1 MVRHTEEV
9 FKGGTPT
16 GRENGV
22 WGSTAY
28 SSLDF
33 IALETWRGCAR
44 VGKCILR
51 EAFPAEGLLLTRH
64 SEATEPTCWTSGRS
78 FRITTVGDWEGP
90 PFSICQAQ
98 ILPMP
103 ESELPQY
110 LDPKQ
115 FAEKVQMHR
124 QTVYQKLRSGD
135 VPGARKMGGR
145 WKIPRWAIDEMGV
158 PAHLATA

>member
-1 MVRHTEEV
+1 
-9 FKGGTPT
+9 
-16 GRENGV
+16 
-22 WGSTAY
+22 
-28 SSLDF
+28 
-33 IALETWRGCAR
+33 
-44 VGKCILR
+44 
-51 EAFPAEGLLLTRH
+51 
-64 SEATEPTCWTSGRS
+64 
-78 FRITTVGDWEGP
+78 
-90 PFSICQAQ
+90 
-98 ILPMP
+98 MP

-158 PAHLATA
+158 PAHLATT